1 MKARGGNMDF
11 QKVLLIIFLLGFI
24 SINFKTPRF
33 NKRVDELNIIAT
45 NIQFTCM
52 LFALL
57 LNQMKIF
64 SLILILG
71 LIISV
76 YNNKAKNLKPVFFEL
91 IILIILPL
99 LIIFDLGIFV
109 PLTESGFT
117 RSSDIYLGL
126 LLAGLVFFLNLYRFS
141 KLEAV
146 NKKYLISFLL
156 LNLILYAENYFLI
169 FKSLK

>member
-76 YNNKAKNLKPVFFEL
+76 YNNKAKNL
-91 IILIILPL
+91 
-99 LIIFDLGIFV
+99 
-109 PLTESGFT
+109 
-117 RSSDIYLGL
+117 
-126 LLAGLVFFLNLYRFS
+126 
-141 KLEAV
+141 
-146 NKKYLISFLL
+146 
-156 LNLILYAENYFLI
+156 
-169 FKSLK
+169 

>member
-1 MKARGGNMDF
+1 MDF
-11 QKVLLIIFLLGFI
+11 QKLFLLIFLLGFI
-24 SINFKTPRF
+24 SINFKTPKS
-33 NKRVDELNIIAT
+33 NKRINELDIIAK

-57 LNQMKIF
+57 LNQMKVF

-71 LIISV
+71 LIISA
-76 YNNKAKNLKPVFFEL
+76 YNDKAKNLKPVFFEL

-117 RSSDIYLGL
+117 RASDIYLGL
-126 LLAGLVFFLNLYRFS
+126 ILTLPVFFLNLYKFS

-146 NKKYLISFLL
+146 NKNYFISFLL
-156 LNLILYAENYFLI
+156 LNIILYAENYFLI
-169 FKSLK
+169 FKSIK

>member
-1 MKARGGNMDF
+1 MDF

-24 SINFKTPRF
+24 SINF
-33 NKRVDELNIIAT
+33 NIPKFKKSIDDLDTIAT

-64 SLILILG
+64 SLIMILG

-76 YNNKAKNLKPVFFEL
+76 CNNKAKSLKPIFFEL

-99 LIIFDLGIFV
+99 LITFDLGIFV

-126 LLAGLVFFLNLYRFS
+126 ILTLPVFFLNLYKFS

-146 NKKYLISFLL
+146 TKKYFISFLL
-156 LNLILYAENYFLI
+156 LNLILYAENYFLV
-169 FKSLK
+169 FKSIK

>member
-1 MKARGGNMDF
+1 MDF
-11 QKVLLIIFLLGFI
+11 QRVFLIIFLLGIIFLNYFPKF
-24 SINFKTPRF
+24 S
-33 NKRVDELNIIAT
+33 KRIDDLDTIAT
-45 NIQFTCM
+45 NVQFTSM

-57 LNQMKIF
+57 LNQMKIY

-71 LIISV
+71 LLISA
-76 YNNKAKNLKPVFFEL
+76 YNNKAKSIKPIFFEL
-91 IILIILPL
+91 IIVIILPL

-126 LLAGLVFFLNLYRFS
+126 ILTLPVFFLNLYKFS

-146 NKKYLISFLL
+146 YKKYFISFLL

-169 FKSLK
+169 FKSIK

>member
-1 MKARGGNMDF
+1 MDF
-11 QKVLLIIFLLGFI
+11 QKFFLLIFLLGFT
-24 SINFKTPRF
+24 SINFIIPKF
-33 NKRVDELNIIAT
+33 NKRIDELNTIAT
-45 NIQFTCM
+45 NIQYTSM

-57 LNQMKIF
+57 LSQMRIF

-71 LIISV
+71 VLISAYID
-76 YNNKAKNLKPVFFEL
+76 KAKNLKPIFLEL

-117 RSSDIYLGL
+117 RASDIYLGL
-126 LLAGLVFFLNLYRFS
+126 ILTLPVLFLNLYKFS

-146 NKKYLISFLL
+146 NKKYFISFLL
-156 LNLILYAENYFLI
+156 LNIILYAENYFLVL
-169 FKSLK
+169 KSLK

>member
-1 MKARGGNMDF
+1 MDF

-24 SINFKTPRF
+24 SINF
-33 NKRVDELNIIAT
+33 NIPKFKKSIDDLDTIAT

-64 SLILILG
+64 SLIMILG

-76 YNNKAKNLKPVFFEL
+76 CNNKAKSLKPIFFEL

-99 LIIFDLGIFV
+99 LITFNLGIFV

-126 LLAGLVFFLNLYRFS
+126 ILTLPVFFLNLYKFS

-146 NKKYLISFLL
+146 NKKYFISFLL
-156 LNLILYAENYFLI
+156 LNIILYAENYFLI
-169 FKSLK
+169 FKSIK

>member
-1 MKARGGNMDF
+1 MDF
-11 QKVLLIIFLLGFI
+11 QKLFLLIFLLGFI
-24 SINFKTPRF
+24 SINSNIPNF
-33 NKRVDELNIIAT
+33 NNRVDDLNTIAA
-45 NIQFTCM
+45 NIQYTCM

-71 LIISV
+71 ILISA

-117 RSSDIYLGL
+117 RASDIYLGL
-126 LLAGLVFFLNLYRFS
+126 ILTLPVFFLNLYKFS
-141 KLEAV
+141 KLESV
-146 NKKYLISFLL
+146 NKNYFISFLL
-156 LNLILYAENYFLI
+156 LNIILYAENYFLI
-169 FKSLK
+169 FKSIK

>member
-1 MKARGGNMDF
+1 MDF

-24 SINFKTPRF
+24 SINF
-33 NKRVDELNIIAT
+33 NIPKFKKSIDDLDTIAT

-64 SLILILG
+64 SLIMILG

-76 YNNKAKNLKPVFFEL
+76 CNNKAKSLKPIFFEL

-99 LIIFDLGIFV
+99 LITFDLGIFV

-117 RSSDIYLGL
+117 RSSNIYLGL
-126 LLAGLVFFLNLYRFS
+126 ILTLPVFFLNLYKFS

-146 NKKYLISFLL
+146 TKKYFISFLL
-156 LNLILYAENYFLI
+156 LNLILYAENYFLV
-169 FKSLK
+169 FKSIK

>member
-1 MKARGGNMDF
+1 MDF
-11 QKVLLIIFLLGFI
+11 QKFFLLIFLLGFT
-24 SINFKTPRF
+24 SINFIIPKF
-33 NKRVDELNIIAT
+33 NKRIDELNTIAT
-45 NIQFTCM
+45 NIQYTSM

-57 LNQMKIF
+57 LSQMRIF

-71 LIISV
+71 VLISAYID
-76 YNNKAKNLKPVFFEL
+76 KAKNLKPIFLEL

-117 RSSDIYLGL
+117 RASDIYLGL
-126 LLAGLVFFLNLYRFS
+126 ILTLPVLFLNIYKFS

-146 NKKYLISFLL
+146 NKKYFISFLL
-156 LNLILYAENYFLI
+156 LNIILYAENYFLVL
-169 FKSLK
+169 KSLK